1 MDKITKETEEDHL
14 VTIDDKAKS
23 EKKVPTN
30 TDKGQTLLCEAI
42 QREDLVAIKKI
53 LTEEEVK
60 ISGLMVKTAVEQGS
74 VEIVKMLLDH
84 GWSIDNFVVSK
95 SCQTALFFALQL
107 QIIDM
112 VRFLVNQGANVSLA
126 NKKGESPLL
135 FSCFDGNLSDVKFLI
150 ESGAN
155 LEAKSNLGH
164 TPLHKAAMGGHNEIV
179 QFLIE
184 QQGVEKETIDCQNKR
199 PLDLAFSYNQ
209 LPVAKYLISV
219 GCRMKSRDK
228 KRTFFKAMGKGHLPM
243 VKFFYKKAYN
253 LNRRV
258 SHTKTGLHRMA
269 ELDNLEG
276 VLYLIYKGANINYC
290 SFTGNTPLHSAASN
304 GSLGIVQALIYHG
317 ANVDPTNQS
326 ENTPLMWAAE
336 KGHLD
341 VVKFLVEKGSSI
353 RATSKEGQTASHF
366 AAENGHLEVVQFL
379 ENLEISQ

>member
-1 MDKITKETEEDHL
+1 MDKIIKETEEEHL
-14 VTIDDKAKS
+14 VTNDDKAKS
-23 EKKVPTN
+23 EKKVPSN
-30 TDKGQTLLCEAI
+30 TDKGQTLIREAI

-53 LTEEEVK
+53 LTEDEVK
-60 ISGLMVKTAVEQGS
+60 ISGLMIKTAVEQGS

-95 SCQTALFFALQL
+95 SCQTALFFASQL
-107 QIIDM
+107 QKKDM
-112 VRFLVNQGANVSLA
+112 VRFLVDQGANVDLA

-135 FSCFDGNLSDVKFLI
+135 FSCYDGNLSDVKFLI

-155 LEAKSNLGH
+155 LEAKNNLGH
-164 TPLHKAAMGGHNEIV
+164 TPLHKAAMGGHLEIV

-184 QQGVEKETIDCQNKR
+184 QQGFEKETIDYQNRR
-199 PLDLAFSYNQ
+199 PHDLAISFNH

-219 GCRMKSRDK
+219 GCRMKTRDK
-228 KRTFFKAMGKGHLPM
+228 KRMFLKAMGKGHLPM
-243 VKFFYKKAYN
+243 VKFLNNKAYN

-269 ELDNLEG
+269 ELDNFEG
-276 VLYLIYKGANINYC
+276 VLYLIYKGANTNYG

-304 GSLGIVQALIYHG
+304 GSLGIVQALINHG
-317 ANVDPTNQS
+317 AIVDLTNQS

-341 VVKFLVEKGSSI
+341 VVKFLVEKGSSVHS
-353 RATSKEGQTASHF
+353 TSKEGRTACHF
-366 AAENGHLEVVQFL
+366 ASENGHLEVVEFL
-379 ENLEISQ
+379 KNLETSQ